1 MTMCSTSFF
10 MDDKPLQGSLERT
23 RGSTQDAS
31 YIRIATINIQNV
43 TSNMVC
49 LIDLLGE
56 HDVVC
61 VQEHWQYEFE
71 AASVN
76 DISRSH
82 NCFVKCVDSN
92 NLIDP
97 SRRPRGHGGVAI
109 YWPSTWDSK
118 VTKQPDKW

>member
-1 MTMCSTSFF
+1 
-10 MDDKPLQGSLERT
+10 MDDKPLKGSLERT

-31 YIRIATINIQNV
+31 DIRIATINIQNV

-71 AASVN
+71 AASMN

-82 NCFVKCVDSN
+82 
-92 NLIDP
+92 
-97 SRRPRGHGGVAI
+97 
-109 YWPSTWDSK
+109 
-118 VTKQPDKW
+118 